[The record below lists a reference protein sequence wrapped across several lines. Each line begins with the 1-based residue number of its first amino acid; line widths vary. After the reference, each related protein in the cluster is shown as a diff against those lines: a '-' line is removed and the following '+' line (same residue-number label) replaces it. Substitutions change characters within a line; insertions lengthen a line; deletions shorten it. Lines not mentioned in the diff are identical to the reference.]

1 MTPEQRSII
10 NSLQGD
16 FPICERPFLAVAEQ
30 LGLSEEL
37 VIDALRDLLD
47 AGILSRF
54 GPMYHAERLGGAL
67 SLVAMQVPEADF
79 DRVVEL
85 VNAFPEVAHNY
96 AREHALN
103 LWFVLA
109 TEKPERKAE
118 VLAAIEAA
126 TGLTTLDL
134 PKLAEYFV
142 GLRLVV

>member
-10 NSLQGD
+10 NSLQGG
-16 FPICERPFLAVAEQ
+16 FPICERPFLAVADQ